1 MTVKVNR
8 LLNSVVANKL
18 RSGDPFL
25 YAHLVKFEKPIKTV
39 TGDVAESAHDYSYLT
54 DASHNITFDDGSKNS
69 TGGWNGSQTYV
80 AQRLN
85 KVGQV
90 SETTQAKA
98 TSMALSI
105 DSIALNTNVASSST
119 TVVHSS
125 TPQTVT
131 ISESWID
138 SGFTE
143 GDKVRMES
151 NDGNNGKYFIIKG
164 FKNNNKTATVSL
176 EAEGV
181 STPTNNPNT
190 TYIFTVETEEHSSVF
205 ASKSEDSYAHYINRE
220 VYVYKALLDPSTGA
234 VLGLTSPPVINS
246 VQQGY
251 DETYVAGPIL
261 IFKGIIASVKLKE
274 DPSKSSTVIWNLTS
288 HWGDFVSI
296 NGRLT
301 SDTEHRGINGEGKTD
316 YAALIRPEYIN
327 DFGFQHS
334 EQALNLIAK
343 YQATETKYKFKKSGF
358 LGMGSG
364 RTIEYE
370 EKVDREIELK
380 FNLDARRLPVVYGV
394 NRIDSFPIF
403 VDLDRNATSNVY
415 AAYALCEGEIGGLYD
430 IYLDDQSRICADL
443 NDSTS
448 RSATNEAA
456 SVVCEGRKDRGDT
469 LKSDALRKS
478 TGGYVYG
485 GPYGSITINGVDYKG
500 GPREQWV
507 WSPEDGFQLISDA
520 ANNTKNQA
528 TGIRHELGHNFQSPI
543 SGKLVFHRGKPDQDA
558 DETLVNKAAS
568 IQQNSDGSTTGG
580 FLVQSQYFEAE
591 NKSNYWG
598 PNHRLL
604 DTAYAVCH
612 FEISEEELQIPE
624 LEFVVRGRILPCFNY
639 DWAYR
644 PDSYPPSGSNIN
656 VVGDWQLGQSVN
668 LKKLNGSV
676 IKSGVTIADFYTYYD
691 EDSDGST
698 DGGDPPVSTDK
709 GAHQIWRFASDPELG
724 DVTQFYMENT
734 AGNKKWYFT
743 THDHKYV
750 DSAAITT
757 DLVATVAS
765 YADGSSSTGTKI
777 TLASGSELMGKIFE
791 YVKAI
796 APVFNTS
803 APDEARA
810 KINYSWF
817 STYDE
822 ANDTTKVDTTSYL
835 VLDKISNI
843 VPANGWNTTDIPKVR
858 VPKAIAIPGGNTTED
873 YYFGMIAKLTRTKA
887 DGTKV
892 VQTRLIV
899 RSKNI
904 THAQTSVV
912 IAVVSHDWD
921 IDASGDFTLSPTT
934 AAGLGGG
941 SRVADKLEIVSKPD
955 NRISINPAMQLLD
968 YITNKRYGKG
978 LDLEKDIN
986 LDSFKT
992 VARLCDT
999 RSDVSI
1005 IFAATTSVTVGD
1017 IYNFKD
1023 GFASGARTSN
1033 DTGNIVWQGTVSTIS
1048 SNVTFNGDSYKEVT
1062 FTDCIGKLG
1071 NKWFDWKPFYTGDI
1085 IWEPVTGRL
1094 WRNQETGT
1102 NNQQPDKIS
1111 VPSST
1116 GAFHQANELKLFKV
1130 SGSGDANISPYIGTF
1145 TGGQGTNAIDGSVT
1159 FEGNPLIKSWS
1170 GTGFTVNGYSL
1181 YDADD
1186 VKYWRYLGWQNQN
1199 QREVTRHQA
1208 CPVLDTNTTVFQ
1220 NINSLLAHFNGILRY
1235 SNGKYELD
1243 LQTAAVLNGFG
1254 ENDVRIIKEDDIV
1267 GAISVEDNGQKA
1279 SKNTVSVSFPDPQ
1292 QEYGNRSVTYFN
1304 STYLAEDRNVPKKH
1318 DVKTPHILNYYNA
1331 RINAK
1336 QYLDQSRY
1344 GKKINFLME
1353 PKGALLLAG
1362 TIVQMSY
1369 PRFGWGSI
1377 DIPVAQF
1384 SANGTVGE
1392 TTTVIPHGFKV
1403 GDIVRYEGISMPVNH
1418 GSIAAAA
1425 FNDSYFTISE
1435 VPDKTTFRTDQ
1446 TAVTTV
1452 TPSNTITLGKVF
1464 KKGDYYRI
1472 SNLNLREDCSVQVTA
1487 IEHNDESFLI
1497 KKRKSDIGGSSG
1509 EGGGGVS
1516 AVGAVTNVAAVGDD
1530 TTGRI
1535 TVTWTNNSESI
1546 NDGKFKGNYE
1556 IEVLNNTVSS
1566 TDGGPGASRINE
1578 NSYSGSLTGSDAF
1591 DAKFI
1596 YEPEG
1601 EGTVT
1606 RYHWVRLFK
1615 NEKKNDIIT
1624 SYGSPLAP
1632 TGAGVAASVN
1642 VAQIPRSVDILAT
1655 NGVVVFYEGETKT
1668 NPPGSLTFRATPKG
1682 FSAQKKWFF
1691 RYYTNRTGSTNFIK
1705 SATAGTS
1712 NATTSDH
1719 YKGVTTWN
1727 GSANAAYHDFTLDPS
1742 FDPKSYAS
1750 NHANG
1755 TFVHLYVEVFELET
1769 SATAITANDTA
1780 SAEQHIILSA
1790 VDIGQP
1796 EYNVDYNNATHV
1808 FYAQEGGTASATEY
1822 GGNTP
1827 VVYRKDGDGRTLLT
1841 YKPYNSSLSGSDL
1854 NSWSYNA
1861 SDGNETTNQTS
1872 NFSTDG
1878 ITGTNCAP
1886 VLDTTNGK
1894 ITLGT
1899 DNAGI
1904 ISGTTVPDT
1913 ASILLQIKDNKRI
1926 KGGFTGVDSDIQF
1939 KTLNFIKLPKLIR
1952 DGTTY
1957 IVDVADLP
1965 EPGQGVTYNPAIH
1978 DYIDNATH
1986 TAWIDPTNL
1995 WDTANENSTDQYAQE
2010 AALVV
2015 IAKSE
2020 DGFVRPNDILTITKS
2035 GAESA
2040 SRIYKGTATNSASSV
2055 AHGDWSSKVVKNFKG
2070 SVIVDGTL
2078 SAEALTANTTLTNNL
2093 KVGSSMIIGSVNDAG
2108 VTTAGRI
2115 HTPNKTMPGTL
2126 VPTGVRDTDDG
2137 IFIGVVQKDG
2147 ATGTNDP
2154 WYPIVDIGDGTNYL
2168 RYNSQEGFQLGG
2180 SMAVAATGA
2189 SGQSTAL
2196 MYKRSTSAL
2205 TASHKPP
2212 NTYTSLDDVED
2223 HSSGWTIAIPT
2234 GSSNTLWAIAGYR
2247 ASYTSA
2253 TQSNTFWTWDDPFQ
2267 LEGVD
2272 GQGVYTASIY
2282 QGNSSS
2288 TAPTL
2293 PTGSATY
2300 ANPLAGTAN
2309 GWTLSIP
2316 QNALQN
2322 NGDYIWTSTRK
2333 FYSDNVGNDA
2343 NWSNAVIYSYRKDGV
2358 DSTAVGQTGAPGAG
2372 IWNYTTS
2379 GTPSPTLLTGSVMLA
2394 LTGRAWAVLGDVV
2407 IITGSSIAAY
2417 KCNTNTYN
2425 NATAYNNLSGS
2436 SNPTIQSIWPAAG
2449 MFIDNSLIVDGGI
2462 TGSKLDIVAP
2472 SGTSGIFLTQG
2483 GTNNTQSKI
2492 EIKETSGGTTKT
2504 RVTLGYLG

>member
-8 LLNSVVANKL
+8 PLNSVVATKL

-39 TGDVAESAHDYSYLT
+39 TGDAAESAHDYSYLT

-69 TGGWNGSQTYV
+69 IGSWNGSQTYV
-80 AQRLN
+80 AQRLSR
-85 KVGQV
+85 VGQV
-90 SETTQAKA
+90 AETTQAKA
-98 TSMALSI
+98 TNMSISI
-105 DSIALNTNVASSST
+105 DSLALNTNVASSST

-125 TPQTVT
+125 TPQTVE
-131 ISESWID
+131 ISQSWTD
-138 SGFTE
+138 AGFTE

-151 NDGNNGKYFIIKG
+151 NDGNNGKYFIITG
-164 FKNNNKTATVSL
+164 FRNNNKTATVSL

-190 TYIFTVETEEHSSVF
+190 TYIFTVETEEYSSLF
-205 ASKSEDSYAHYINRE
+205 SNKSEDSYAHYINRE
-220 VYVYKALLDPSTGA
+220 VYVYKAFLDPSTGA
-234 VLGLTSPPVINS
+234 VLGLTSPPVVNS

-251 DETYVAGPIL
+251 DDTYVAGPVL
-261 IFKGIIASVKLKE
+261 IFKGIIANVKLKE
-274 DPSKSSTVIWNLTS
+274 DPAKSSTVIWNLTS

-358 LGMGSG
+358 LGMGG
-364 RTIEYE
+364 GKTIEYE

-394 NRIDSFPIF
+394 NRIDSFPVF
-403 VDLDRNATSNVY
+403 VDLDIDASSNVY

-430 IYLDDQSRICADL
+430 IYLDDQSRICSDL
-443 NDSTS
+443 NDSTT
-448 RSATNEAA
+448 RSATNESA
-456 SVVCEGRKDRGDT
+456 SVICEGRKDRGDT
-469 LKSDALRKS
+469 LKSDTLRKS

-485 GPYGSITINGVDYKG
+485 GPYGSMTINGVDYKG

-507 WSPEDGFQLISDA
+507 WSPEEGFQLITDA
-520 ANNTKNQA
+520 KNNTKNQA
-528 TGIRHELGHNFQSPI
+528 TGIRHELGHNFNSPI
-543 SGKLVFHRGKPDQDA
+543 DGKLVFHRGKPDQAA
-558 DETLVNKAAS
+558 DETLVNKANAEK
-568 IQQNSDGSTTGG
+568 
-580 FLVQSQYFEAE
+580 FLVQNQYFESD
-591 NKSNYWG
+591 NKASYWG

-612 FEISEEELQIPE
+612 FEISEDELTIPE

-656 VVGDWQLGQSVN
+656 VVTDWQLGQSVN

-698 DGGDPPVSTDK
+698 DGGDPPVSTDT

-734 AGNKKWYFT
+734 AGNKKWYFS
-743 THDHKYV
+743 THDHKYI
-750 DSAAITT
+750 DSVAITT

-765 YADGSSSTGTKI
+765 YAAGSNSTGTKI
-777 TLASGSELMGKIFE
+777 TLAAGSELMGKIFE
-791 YVKAI
+791 YSKAI

-822 ANDTTKVDTTSYL
+822 ANDATKVDSGYL
-835 VLDKISNI
+835 ILDKISNI

-899 RSKNI
+899 RSKSL
-904 THAQTSVV
+904 THAGTSVV

-978 LDLEKDIN
+978 LDIEKDIN

-1005 IFAATTSVTVGD
+1005 IFAAATSVTVGD
-1017 IYNFKD
+1017 LYNFKD
-1023 GFASGARTSN
+1023 GFTSGARTSN

-1071 NKWFDWKPFYTGDI
+1071 NKWFDWKAFYTGDI

-1102 NNQQPDKIS
+1102 NNQQPDTIS
-1111 VPSST
+1111 VPAST
-1116 GAFHQANELKLFKV
+1116 GSFHQANELKLFKV

-1235 SNGKYELD
+1235 SNGQYELD

-1292 QEYGNRSVTYFN
+1292 QEYSNRSVTYFN
-1304 STYLAEDRNVPKKH
+1304 SNYLAEDRNVPKKH

-1403 GDIVRYEGISMPVNH
+1403 GDIVRYEGIDMPVNH
-1418 GSIAAAA
+1418 GSVAAAA

-1435 VPDKTTFRTDQ
+1435 VPNKTTFRTDQ

-1452 TPSNTITLGKVF
+1452 DPSSTITLGKVF

-1509 EGGGGVS
+1509 EGFGGVS
-1516 AVGAVTNVAAVGDD
+1516 AIGAVTNVAAVGDD

-1546 NDGKFKGNYE
+1546 NDGKFKDNYE

-1566 TDGGPGASRINE
+1566 SDGAGGASRINE
-1578 NSYSGSLTGSDAF
+1578 NSYSGFRTGSDAF
-1591 DAKFI
+1591 DAKFV

-1615 NEKKNDIIT
+1615 NEKKNGRIT
-1624 SYGSPLAP
+1624 SFGSPLAP
-1632 TGAGVAASVN
+1632 SGAGVAASVN
-1642 VAQIPRSVDILAT
+1642 VAQTPRSIEILAT
-1655 NGVVVFYEGETKT
+1655 NGVVVFYERNVKT
-1668 NPPGSLTFRATPKG
+1668 NPPGSLTFRVTPKN

-1691 RYYTNRTGSTNFIK
+1691 RYYTDTAGSTNFI
-1705 SATAGTS
+1705 SSNTAGTS
-1712 NATTSDH
+1712 SSTSH
-1719 YKGVTTWN
+1719 ANYTGVTTWN
-1727 GSANAAYHDFTLDPS
+1727 GSANTAYNDFTLHPT
-1742 FDPKSYAS
+1742 FDPKSFGDETTVGQ
-1750 NHANG
+1750 ANG
-1755 TFVHLYVEVFELET
+1755 SSVLLHVEVFELAT
-1769 SATAITANDTA
+1769 SASGITANDEP
-1780 SAEQHIILSA
+1780 SATEHIVLSA
-1790 VDIGQP
+1790 VDIGSP
-1796 EYNVDYNNATHV
+1796 EHTVDYNNATHV
-1808 FYAQEGGTASATEY
+1808 FYANADGTGDATTF

-1827 VVYRKDGDGRTLLT
+1827 VIYRKTPRGKTLLT

-1854 NSWSYNA
+1854 DSWSYNA

-1878 ITGTNCAP
+1878 ITGTNCTPA
-1886 VLDTTNGK
+1886 LDTTNGK
-1894 ITLGT
+1894 ITLT
-1899 DNAGI
+1899 SDSNGI
-1904 ISGTTVPDT
+1904 ISGTTTPAS
-1913 ASILLQIKDNKRI
+1913 ASILLQIKDNKQI
-1926 KGGFTGVDSDIQF
+1926 SAGLTGLDTDIAF
-1939 KTLNFIKLPKLIR
+1939 KTLTFTKLEKLIR

-1957 IVDVADLP
+1957 VIDVADATDD
-1965 EPGQGVTYNPAIH
+1965 Q
-1978 DYIDNATH
+1978 IDNATH
-1986 TAWIDPTNL
+1986 TAWIDATNL
-1995 WDTANENSTDQYAQE
+1995 WDTANESTTSVYAIE
-2010 AALVV
+2010 GAAAV
-2015 IAKSE
+2015 IAKSS
-2020 DGFVRPNDILTITKS
+2020 DGFIRPNDILTITKS
-2035 GAESA
+2035 GAESG
-2040 SRIYKGTATNSASSV
+2040 SRIYIGSGTNSASSV
-2055 AHGDWSSKVVKNFKG
+2055 SHSNWSTKVTENFRG

-2078 SAEALTANTTLTNNL
+2078 SASTLAANTTLTNTL
-2093 KVGSSMIIGSVNDAG
+2093 KVGSNMILGSVNESG
-2108 VTTAGRI
+2108 VTTAGQI
-2115 HTPNKTMPGTL
+2115 HTPNKTGPGTL
-2126 VPTGVRDTDDG
+2126 VPTSLRDTDDG

-2147 ATGTNDP
+2147 ATGSSDP
-2154 WYPIVDIGDGTNYL
+2154 WYPIVDIGDNTNYL

-2180 SMAVAATGA
+2180 SMSIGATGA

-2196 MYKRSTSAL
+2196 MYKRASTSPG
-2205 TASHKPP
+2205 KPP
-2212 NTYTSLDDVED
+2212 NTYTSLGDVEN
-2223 HSSGWTIAIPT
+2223 HSSGWDIAIPS
-2234 GSSNTLWAIAGYR
+2234 GSDKLWAISGYR
-2247 ASYTSA
+2247 ASYTSSSA
-2253 TQSNTFWTWDDPFQ
+2253 SNTFWTWDDPFQ

-2282 QGNSSS
+2282 KANSSS
-2288 TAPTL
+2288 TGPNKPTN
-2293 PTGSATY
+2293 TATY
-2300 ANPLAGTAN
+2300 ANPLAGNAD
-2309 GWTLSIP
+2309 GWTLAIP
-2316 QNALQN
+2316 SNALQS
-2322 NGDYIWTSTRK
+2322 NGDYIWISTRK
-2333 FYSDNVGNDA
+2333 LYSDNVGNDGSWA
-2343 NWSNAVIYSYRKDGV
+2343 DPVIYAYRKDGV

-2372 IWNYTTS
+2372 LWNYAAS
-2379 GTPSPTLLTGSVMLA
+2379 GQTPSPTLLTSAVMLT
-2394 LTGRAWAVLGDVV
+2394 LTGRGYPVLGDVV

-2417 KCNTNTYN
+2417 KCNTSTYD
-2425 NATAYNNLSGS
+2425 NATDYNNLAATG
-2436 SNPTIQSIWPAAG
+2436 NPSKTSIWPVAG
-2449 MFIDNSLIVDGGI
+2449 TFIDNSLIVDGGI

-2472 SGTSGIFLTQG
+2472 SGTSGIFMTTG
-2483 GTNNTQSKI
+2483 GTNNSQSKI